1 MSKLTLRA
9 LKKKASINRA
19 QLLANIDQLIVELI
33 NIHGRLRKEAEDP
46 ENPLTSTVH
55 ITNTKEGI
63 EKAVQNLK
71 NQRSYISRLGQAAF
85 PQEV

>member
-1 MSKLTLRA
+1 MSKLILKA
-9 LKKKASINRA
+9 LKKNATLNRA

-46 ENPLTSTVH
+46 DNQLTSTVH
-55 ITNTKEGI
+55 INNTKEYI

-71 NQRSYISRLGQAAF
+71 NQRSYVSRLGQAAF
-85 PQEV
+85 PQE